1 LEAGSSKLEAWL
13 TGSEFVLSLEPQAS
27 GLKRIS
33 ALADGLM
40 LVLQHPV
47 KGSVSAWFS
56 QGKKVISHMS
66 GPHAPHAKV
75 SFDFHLAQK

>member
-1 LEAGSSKLEAWL
+1 MLIRRRRTALSK
-13 TGSEFVLSLEPQAS
+13 TPH
-27 GLKRIS
+27 

-47 KGSVSAWFS
+47 KGSVPAWFS

>member
-40 LVLQHPV
+40 LVFEHPANE
-47 KGSVSAWFS
+47 KSPAGPAGLFS
-56 QGKKVISHMS
+56 YRSKN
-66 GPHAPHAKV
+66 
-75 SFDFHLAQK
+75 